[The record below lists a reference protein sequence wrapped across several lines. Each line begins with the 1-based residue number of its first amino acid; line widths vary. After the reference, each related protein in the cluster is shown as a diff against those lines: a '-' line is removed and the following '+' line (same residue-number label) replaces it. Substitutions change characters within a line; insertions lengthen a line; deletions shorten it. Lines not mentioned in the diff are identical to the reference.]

1 MTHVT
6 RLPALVS
13 LNQLGFQ
20 FANGETLFDSLNLS
34 FDRVPSAIVGRNGV
48 GKSVLGRLIAGQL
61 SPTAGS
67 LTRQASVAYV
77 AQTFPIIEGQTVAES
92 AGCAPALQ
100 ALARLNLGHASSEDF
115 DTLADRWD
123 LPERLRQSLDEAGLA
138 DIAFEQLTQQ
148 LSGGQQARIAL
159 IGAMLGQA
167 QLLVLDEPTNHLDAA
182 GRHWLMRRLDMWRGG
197 LIVISH
203 DRQLLNRMQRIVEIT
218 PHGASVFSGDYSAFQ
233 QQRTV
238 ENAAVQR
245 VLDQARSQR
254 TRERSRLQREHDTV
268 QRRAASTRK
277 KADVANVSGF
287 ERARIKGAAADAMGP
302 VRQAHQ
308 SRKNALDQQVRQA
321 HAKVLP
327 DECVVVNLP
336 GAEVPATRQV
346 LTLINAQLPWLAADQ
361 PATYATLNICGPLR
375 IAVSGPNGCGKSTLL
390 RMLAGQFSPISGAC
404 ITHVPSAFLDQQ
416 LALLDDRRA
425 VVEQLGLLDTPL
437 AEGLLRSY
445 LANLQLDASRVTRPS
460 GSLSG
465 GERLK
470 AALAI
475 ALWRKVPAQL
485 LLLDEPT
492 NHLDLQSIEAFEH
505 ALRSFPGAIIAV
517 SHDPAFLAA
526 LDPSHTLQWQASGWQ
541 LQPVTRNQPTN

>member
-61 SPTAGS
+61 TPTAGS
-67 LTRQASVAYV
+67 LTRQARVAYV

-92 AGCAPALQ
+92 TGCAPALQ
-100 ALARLNLGHASSEDF
+100 ALARVNLGHASSEDF

-123 LPERLRQSLDEAGLA
+123 LPERLRQLLDEAGLA

-233 QQRTV
+233 QQRAI

-245 VLDQARSQR
+245 VLDQARSER
-254 TRERSRLQREHDTV
+254 TRERSRLQREHDKV

-277 KADVANVSGF
+277 KADIANVSGF
-287 ERARIKGAAADAMGP
+287 ERARIKSAAADAMGP

-321 HAKVLP
+321 HGKVLL

-336 GAEVPATRQV
+336 GTEVPATRQV
-346 LTLINAQLPWLAADQ
+346 LTLINAQLPWLAADR
-361 PATYATLNICGPLR
+361 PATYVTLNICGPLR

-390 RMLAGQFSPISGAC
+390 RMLAGQFPPISGEC